1 MNPIADIVPQFDLL
15 PPQLSLPQDDPD
27 APGRERRLELAR
39 EAYRYSYDKANIRG
53 LAMCEALA
61 DAERPDAGWRRG
73 LAGVAARLVVNA
85 VKVSGLPEPTQLAEL
100 MLAVERD
107 GLEGG
112 LREVGEVVVA
122 GEAGASISRLA
133 DYAGLFHEWRLP
145 AEVAEL
151 HVDSTF
157 ARMRVAGPNPAWL
170 RRVGPQA
177 GLPPDFAV
185 EAEHYAAAVG
195 AGDSL
200 EAALAEGRLFTC
212 EYRELLDV
220 QPGSVPVPAGIEI
233 DYATD
238 PAGWNAA
245 YKDREAAYAGSGREK
260 AVVAPLAL
268 FAAIDGRLRPIAIQ
282 LFPQGHRGRRY
293 PVFTPRDGL
302 AWTAAKAAVHAADGT
317 VHETI
322 SHLGQTHLVQ
332 EAFCLAV
339 HNNLSARHPL
349 HRLLVPHF
357 EGTLSINA
365 SADKSLVSPAGY
377 VDKLLL
383 PTIGGAIQLCGQ
395 AVQSYD
401 FNASMF
407 PRQLAARGV
416 DDAGVLAD
424 YPYRDDGLLVWAAIE
439 SFVRDYVHHHYA
451 SDEAVATDGELQAM
465 VRQVGAY
472 RATDAAGRLVGGGI
486 RGVGED
492 GAQVRTRGYLIA
504 MITQIVW
511 NGSAQHAAVNFPQ
524 ADPMAYAPHYPLAL
538 RGPLPAG
545 PGVSE
550 AEYMQMLPDHESAH
564 IQLFILK
571 LLGTHYHG
579 RLGHYSRGPVSWF
592 GPGAGKEL
600 EAAFGRKLAAVE
612 QTIRERNLRRPSYRY
627 LLPSQIPQSINI

>member
-1 MNPIADIVPQFDLL
+1 MNPLADVAPPFELL
-15 PPQLSLPQDDPD
+15 PPQLSLPGDDPD
-27 APGRERRLELAR
+27 PAGRERRLELAR

-61 DAERPDAGWRRG
+61 DDERPEPGWRRG
-73 LAGVAARLVVNA
+73 LTGVAARLVVNA
-85 VKVSGLPEPTQLAEL
+85 VKVSGLPERSQVAEL
-100 MLAVERD
+100 LRAVEAD
-107 GLEGG
+107 GLSGA

-122 GEAGASISRLA
+122 GEPGLAISRLA
-133 DYAGLFHEWRLP
+133 DYAGLFHEWEKP

-151 HVDSTF
+151 HLDSTF
-157 ARMRVAGPNPAWL
+157 ARMRLAGPNPAWL
-170 RRVGPQA
+170 RRVDPRA

-185 EAEHYAAAVG
+185 TAEHYAAA
-195 AGDSL
+195 AG
-200 EAALAEGRLFTC
+200 EADTLAAAAAEGRLFVC
-212 EYRELLDV
+212 EYRELLAL
-220 QPGSVPVPAGIEI
+220 QPGSVPVPAGITI

-238 PAGWNAA
+238 PVGWDAA
-245 YKDREAAYAGSGREK
+245 YKAREAAYAEGGRAK
-260 AVVAPLAL
+260 ALVAPLAL
-268 FAAIDGRLRPIAIQ
+268 FSAIGGRLVPIAIQ

-317 VHETI
+317 VHETV
-322 SHLGQTHLVQ
+322 SHLGLTHLVQ

-365 SADKSLVSPAGY
+365 GADQSLVSPAGY

-383 PTIGGAIQLCGQ
+383 PTIGGAIQLCAQ

-416 DDAGVLAD
+416 DDAAVLRD
-424 YPYRDDGLLVWAAIE
+424 YPYRDDGELVWAAIE
-439 SFVRDYVHHHYA
+439 SFVAGYVQHHYR
-451 SDEAVATDGELQAM
+451 SDEEVALDGELQAM
-465 VRQVGAY
+465 VRQVGVHG
-472 RATDAAGRLVGGGI
+472 ATDAAGRQVGGGI

-492 GAQVRTRGYLIA
+492 GAQVRTRGYLIQ

-524 ADPMAYAPHYPLAL
+524 ADPMVYSPHYPLAL
-538 RGPLPAG
+538 HGPLPAG
-545 PGVSE
+545 PAVSE

-579 RLGHYSRGPVSWF
+579 RLGQYSRGPASWF
-592 GPGAGKEL
+592 GPDAGREL
-600 EAAFGRKLAAVE
+600 EAAFGRRLAEVE
-612 QTIRERNLRRPSYRY
+612 RTISERNLRRPAYRY